1 MGTSLLSPNKIVT
14 VSEFSQGKAGKI
26 FSDVNANSSSYIV
39 MKNNNPV
46 AVIVSVE
53 EYNSYQERIEELQAK
68 LASYINNRSGQ
79 RLGVAKGAFE
89 VPDDFD
95 EWDIGFGDINYEDIT

>member
-1 MGTSLLSPNKIVT
+1 MNSVNKIPDKIAS

-26 FSDVNANSSSYIV
+26 FNDVNNNHIDYIV

-46 AVIVSVE
+46 AIILPVE
-53 EYNSYQERIEELQAK
+53 EYNSYRDKITFLESMLAK
-68 LASYINNRSGQ
+68 YMTNSSSKRF
-79 RLGVAKGAFE
+79 GVAKGEFE

-95 EWDIGFGDINYEDIT
+95 EWDVGFGDIDNEDLT